1 MKHTNDSVKITIHN
15 LKCSIYD
22 GFFAQIY
29 VNLTGTIFLPAYA
42 LLLGAQPIYI
52 GILAALPFLGTL
64 AQLPGSLLVEKLQ
77 NRKKLVIGF
86 AVAARGIWIILI
98 IESILAAADYGS
110 FLLSLLIVITAGS
123 QILGSCAGVGWLSW
137 MAALVPEE
145 IRGRYFGLRNSVLGI
160 VTITLT
166 IIGGYFLDWYRYHF
180 PADPLTRSF
189 EILFITAIIAGMV
202 SAYFLYRQG
211 DLRRQRVASSRPKP
225 PAATADPLKLFFEP
239 LRHETFRRFIRFALL
254 WAFAVNF
261 SSPFFIIYM
270 LVDLKFSYTLISLY
284 TMLAAVA
291 DFIGMGFWG
300 HFSDRFGNRAII
312 IVTALVVALQP
323 ALWIFSNNSV
333 FSVYF
338 LIPLLH
344 MTGAFFFAAYNLCA
358 VNLVFRMA
366 PKEQNSAFFAFW
378 SVASANG
385 AAAGVGAIIGGIL
398 SQQAAVLLPYFPGI
412 FDSGFK
418 IVFFASFLLRG
429 SALFL
434 IRGIR
439 EESGLPVRKFVEV
452 LRSMKAWTD
461 TMGSHPI
468 MQFFLPASDSN
479 ASTPYWPLWRRAKT
493 NLSKNT

>member
-1 MKHTNDSVKITIHN
+1 MQSIDNSIKNTIQN
-15 LKCSIYD
+15 LKYSIYD

-42 LLLGAQPIYI
+42 LLLGAQPIHI

-64 AQLPGSLLVEKLQ
+64 AQLPGSVLVEKLQ

-86 AVAARGIWIILI
+86 AVAARGIWIILV
-98 IESILAAADYGS
+98 IESIMVAADNGS
-110 FLLSLLIVITAGS
+110 FLLSLLIVLTACS

-166 IIGGYFLDWYRYHF
+166 IVGGYFLDWYRYHF
-180 PADPLTRSF
+180 PASPVTRSF
-189 EILFITAIIAGMV
+189 EILFITAIIAGMI

-211 DLRRQRVASSRPKP
+211 DLRPQDTLLRTASP
-225 PAATADPLKLFFEP
+225 DPLKLFTEP
-239 LRHETFRRFIRFALL
+239 FQHQNFRRFIRFALV

-270 LVDLKFSYTLISLY
+270 LIDLKFSYTLISLY
-284 TMLAAVA
+284 TMLSAVA

-333 FSVYF
+333 FSVYL

-378 SVASANG
+378 SIASANG
-385 AAAGVGAIIGGIL
+385 AAAGVGAIMGGIL
-398 SQQAAVLLPYFPGI
+398 SQHAATLLTYFPGI

-418 IVFFASFLLRG
+418 IVFFVSFLLCG

-452 LRSMKAWTD
+452 LRSIKTWTA

-479 ASTPYWPLWRRAKT
+479 ASTPYWPLWRSDKT
-493 NLSKNT
+493 NVNKNS